1 MIGGRPCAGVW
12 SASRRIVD
20 DLTKEAIDIV
30 VDHGIS
36 GQYVARVLDAIARF
50 RPLPLT
56 LRTDQG
62 PEFTGLALDQ

>member
-1 MIGGRPCAGVW
+1 VW